1 MPEHLIPDLPEEA
14 ESDLTIRTEVCKG
27 RRRSGD
33 RTTKRPTTHLHQQT
47 DAKTI
52 LTFFKKM

>member
-1 MPEHLIPDLPEEA
+1 MPEHLISDLFEEA
-14 ESDLTIRTEVCKG
+14 KPDLTIRTEVCKG
-27 RRRSGD
+27 RRRPDD
-33 RTTKRPTTHLHQQT
+33 RATKRPTPHLHQQT